1 MSNGAVV
8 VIHLIFVLGVFPE
21 GVTPLVQTEQ
31 TVVAAVGDDACLNC
45 QLIQTRDVLQ
55 VTWQKDLSEGE
66 KNLATHNKYF
76 GHRVNPD
83 FKGKVEIKDAGL
95 QNSSIVLRNVTEQDE
110 GCYLCL
116 FNTYPDGALTGR
128 TCLQLY
134 ELHEPILHVRQS
146 DSTEGSVV
154 SCSAT
159 GRPAP
164 TVTLSVTRRD
174 LDFSRYKAVSVNG
187 TNGAVTV
194 TATAVLSGF
203 HDNSAQ
209 VGCAARVLSG
219 QKEVFMMIPEVKP
232 APADGLDKES
242 GSDHGDF
249 KFILIMVL
257 FIVSACGCV
266 APVVIIRL
274 LQKRIGS
281 LSQDA
286 TKTNQRHSR
295 DQNAFNEAGERAD
308 VATDIY
314 GEKSKN
320 SSHKTIAFNSK
331 KTILTN
337 IGYLATHKS
346 SQRCNG
352 QTGTVG
358 LHLTDC
364 GGKTP
369 GHCRRI
375 ENPVQHLFHMSRSNR
390 LYTV

>member
-83 FKGKVEIKDAGL
+83 FRGKVEIKDAGL

-242 GSDHGDF
+242 GSDHRDF
-249 KFILIMVL
+249 IRTW
-257 FIVSACGCV
+257 IVVVASGCV
-266 APVVIIRL
+266 ATAIAVRL
-274 LQKRIGS
+274 KQKHDNS
-281 LSQDA
+281 LSHSDLEMSEMPQTTVNNITQKALVTQENDQIR
-286 TKTNQRHSR
+286 QRTPPERNKESDHPELSPSTAGR
-295 DQNAFNEAGERAD
+295 LDFDQ
-308 VATDIY
+308 
-314 GEKSKN
+314 
-320 SSHKTIAFNSK
+320 
-331 KTILTN
+331 
-337 IGYLATHKS
+337 
-346 SQRCNG
+346 C
-352 QTGTVG
+352 
-358 LHLTDC
+358 
-364 GGKTP
+364 
-369 GHCRRI
+369 
-375 ENPVQHLFHMSRSNR
+375 
-390 LYTV
+390 